1 MDSYIKMIINSDN
14 WYFRSGIANCFAIA
28 GVLTAFIDN
37 RAIAQ
42 SNIVPDSTLG
52 NESSRVI
59 TNYQGDSTELL
70 TGGATRGSNL
80 FHSFKELNVSEG
92 RKALFLSPSNNIQN
106 IITRVTGGNSSQI
119 LGTLETSNANL
130 FLINPNGIIFGENAT
145 LNIGGSFVA
154 STAEAV
160 NFADGK
166 TFSATATQ
174 TEPLLTVNV
183 PLGLQ
188 FGKTRGDIQVQG
200 NLEVPLGETMALLGG
215 NIILDNAFLKA
226 ESGQIALGA
235 VDDIGTV
242 ILNLD
247 DVNQPLSFP
256 NQLEFADVLLKNNTL
271 VDVNGSGGGKVQL
284 QGKKINLSDASE
296 VQAITLGSQ
305 DGRGISVR
313 AKQFTVQDGSGV
325 LTTADNEGAG
335 GTISVEASEF
345 VQITGIAINSNGEPF
360 SIPSALSTITFAE
373 GKAGDLSIET
383 GQLIVENGANISS
396 GTRSKGDGGD
406 LTINASNIVKV
417 VGSSNLSGL
426 FTQTQGSGDAGS
438 LTINTQ
444 KLIVQDNSVVSAGT
458 QTASRGN
465 GGNLT
470 VNASDSVTL
479 SGTAIGEDDRVFTR
493 GLSAQTQGSGDAKD
507 LNINTPRL
515 IIKDGAVIAGGAAV
529 GSQGNGGNLNINA
542 DSIEISGTA
551 PNGKG
556 VSGIFARSRGTGKAG
571 DVNITANDLAIQDG
585 AQITVSG
592 LENGEAG
599 NLKINAN
606 TIKLDEGNI
615 FADTSNGD
623 GGNITLQDL
632 DLLLLRR
639 NSLITAE
646 ARNQANGGNVTI
658 DATDGFIVAIPPEN
672 SDILALASEG
682 KGGNID
688 ITATGIYGLVNRTQ
702 QSTDDNISEI
712 NATSEF
718 GLNGSVELN
727 TPDIQPETGLTELPS
742 IPIESKLAQGCYEP
756 SYAQSRFV
764 IVGRG
769 GLPTLPEQTLTSDS
783 VRVGWV
789 SPHTENGSRESQE
802 KIQNLKLQSEA
813 QQPQN
818 KNQIVE
824 ATGWIVNEKGEIV
837 FTASSNNSSSLQA
850 PVGCE

>member
-1 MDSYIKMIINSDN
+1 MIINSDN
-14 WYFRSGIANCFAIA
+14 WYFRLGIANFFTIA
-28 GVLTAFIDN
+28 GVLTVFIDN

-59 TNYQGDSTELL
+59 TNYQGDSTEFL

-130 FLINPNGIIFGENAT
+130 FLINPNGIVFGENAT

-226 ESGQIALGA
+226 ESGQIALGG

-242 ILNLD
+242 ILKLD

-271 VDVNGSGGGKVQL
+271 VDVNGSGAGKVQL
-284 QGKKINLSDASE
+284 QGKKINLSDASQ
-296 VQAITLGSQ
+296 VRAITLGSQ
-305 DGRGISVR
+305 DGRGISVK
-313 AKQFTVQDGSGV
+313 AKQFTVQDGSTV
-325 LTTADNEGAG
+325 VTATRSKGAG
-335 GTISVEASEF
+335 GSISVEVSGF
-345 VQITGIAINSNGEPF
+345 VQIIGSVVNSDDEPF
-360 SIPSALSTITFAE
+360 TIPSGLFSETWAE

-383 GQLIVENGANISS
+383 EQLIVENGANISS
-396 GTRSKGDGGD
+396 GTRRSSKGDGGR

-417 VGSSNLSGL
+417 VGSSSGL
-426 FTQTQGSGDAGS
+426 FTQTLGSGDAGS

-444 KLIVQDNSVVSAGT
+444 KLIVEDGSQVSAGT

-465 GGNLT
+465 AGNLT
-470 VNASDSVTL
+470 INASDSVTL
-479 SGTAIGEDDRVFTR
+479 SGTAIEANDIVIKS
-493 GLSAQTQGSGDAKD
+493 GLFAQTQGNGDAQD

-515 IIKDGAVIAGGAAV
+515 IIKDGAVVAGGAAV
-529 GSQGNGGNLNINA
+529 GSQGNGGTLNINA

-551 PNGKG
+551 PDGENT
-556 VSGIFARSRGTGKAG
+556 SGIFARTRGTGKAG
-571 DVNITANDLAIQDG
+571 DVNITANDLAIKDK
-585 AQITVSG
+585 AQVTVSS
-592 LENGEAG
+592 LESGEAG

-606 TIKLDEGNI
+606 SIKLDEGNI

-769 GLPTLPEQTLTSDS
+769 GLPTLPEQTLTPDS

-789 SPHTENGSRESQE
+789 SPDAENESRESQE